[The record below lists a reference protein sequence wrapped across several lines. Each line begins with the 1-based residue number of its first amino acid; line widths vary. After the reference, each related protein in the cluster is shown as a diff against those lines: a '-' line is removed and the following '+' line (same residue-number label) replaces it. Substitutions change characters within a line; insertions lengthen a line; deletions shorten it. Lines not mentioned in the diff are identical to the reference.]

1 MKPPYAIEV
10 LARNGE
16 VLQRHQVQQLP
27 IRLGRAYDNDFI
39 VDDAHAAAHHASI
52 DLDERGE
59 LLITDLGSKNGTIYR
74 GARISKLVL
83 GGDSVV
89 RLGHTR
95 LRVRPA
101 DFPVAPELVDTT
113 MHGWEGATPAVLGL
127 LLIALFT
134 GLESWIG
141 DVDSFQPIH
150 YLLVIASGLA
160 VGGLWSGIWAL
171 ANRLFGAHARL
182 GRHLFIL
189 GSGLFVIGIWRAASC
204 VMAYAWSAEWL
215 TRYGNLM
222 SIALACGMLFF
233 HLWTIKPHHPRRF
246 ALVSA
251 VLMLAGSA
259 LVMMTNLQSSGRS
272 ADELYMSVLLPP
284 AVRQS
289 PDHSLNAFLAD
300 AAGLKARADAAR
312 ARALK
317 ANDGSDDDSEE

>member
-10 LARNGE
+10 LARNGD
-16 VLQRHQVQQLP
+16 VQHRHQVQQLP

-59 LLITDLGSKNGTIYR
+59 LLMTDLGSKNGTIYR

-83 GGDSVV
+83 GGDTVV
-89 RLGHTR
+89 RMGHTR
-95 LRVRPA
+95 IRVRPA
-101 DFPVAPELVDTT
+101 DFPVPPELVDTT
-113 MHGWEGATPAVLGL
+113 MHGWEGATPAIIGL

-134 GLESWIG
+134 GLENWIG
-141 DVDSFQPIH
+141 DVDSFQLIH
-150 YLLVIASGLA
+150 YLLVIASGLG
-160 VGGLWSGIWAL
+160 VGILWSGIWAL
-171 ANRLFGAHARL
+171 ANRLFGSHARF

-215 TRYGNLM
+215 TRYGNLV
-222 SIALACGMLFF
+222 SIMLACGMLFF

-246 ALVSA
+246 AVACS
-251 VLMLAGSA
+251 VLTLGSCV
-259 LVMMTNLQSSGRS
+259 LVMMTNLQSTGRS

-284 AVRQS
+284 SVRHS
-289 PDHSLNAFLAD
+289 PDHSVNEFFANAAQ
-300 AAGLKARADAAR
+300 LKTRLDAAR
-312 ARALK
+312 SHTVK
-317 ANDGSDDDSEE
+317 AGDDDDDGDGD

>member
-1 MKPPYAIEV
+1 MKPPYTIEV
-10 LARNGE
+10 LARNGD
-16 VLQRHQVQQLP
+16 VLHRHQVQHLP
-27 IRLGRAYDNDFI
+27 IRLGRAYDNDVI

-52 DLDERGE
+52 DLDARGE
-59 LLITDLGSKNGTIYR
+59 LLITDLGSRNGTIYR
-74 GARISKLVL
+74 GARIAQLVL
-83 GGDSVV
+83 GGDTVV

-101 DFPVAPELVDTT
+101 DFAVPPELVDTT
-113 MHGWEGATPAVLGL
+113 MHGWEGAAPALLGL

-141 DVDSFQPIH
+141 DVDTFQPIH

-160 VGGLWSGIWAL
+160 VGGLWSGVWAL

-189 GSGLFVIGIWRAASC
+189 GCGLFAIGAWRAASC

-215 TRYGNLM
+215 TRYGNLI
-222 SIALACGMLFF
+222 SIGLACAMLFF

-251 VLMLAGSA
+251 VLMMAGCT

-284 AVRQS
+284 AVRQT
-289 PDHSLNAFLAD
+289 PDHSLNDFMAD
-300 AAGLKARADAAR
+300 AARLQARADAAR

-317 ANDGSDDDSEE
+317 AGEPGDDDGED